1 MAATSFKSTL
11 LEKIPRSSD
20 TTSYR
25 FSRPADYTF
34 KAGQWYT
41 ITIPSPD
48 GPLDHHFS
56 HADSPTESHVELT
69 TRLTGS
75 VFKNTLDALPIG
87 AEVDIQGAYGA
98 FLFGYDKPKIAF
110 LTGGIGVT
118 PVRSMLRYL
127 ADTGGAGRVAGQ
139 ELAVFYGSMTEDG
152 IVYKDEFDE
161 FERKISGLR
170 VVHVIT
176 NPTPEWKG
184 YGGLHHRGHHP
195 RGTHRSLRVDLL
207 RRRPAPDDHR
217 HGQGPRTARDPPGP
231 DRGGEFRRVHLL
243 ASLTRLGVREG
254 IAA

>member
-1 MAATSFKSTL
+1 MAAMSFKSTL

-25 FSRPADYTF
+25 FSRPAGYTF

-56 HADSPTESHVELT
+56 HADSPTEDHVELT

-75 VFKNTLDALPIG
+75 VFKKALDTLPVG
-87 AEVDIQGAYGA
+87 AEVEIQGAYGA

-127 ADTGGAGRVAGQ
+127 VDTGGVGRVAGQ
-139 ELAVFYGSMTEDG
+139 QLTVFYGSMTADG
-152 IVYKDEFDE
+152 IVYKNDFDE
-161 FERKISGLR
+161 FERAIPGLR
-170 VVHVIT
+170 VIHVVT

-184 YGGLHHRGHHP
+184 YGGFI
-195 RGTHRSLRVDLL
+195 
-207 RRRPAPDDHR
+207 
-217 HGQGPRTARDPPGP
+217 TAGIIRA
-231 DRGGEFRRVHLL
+231 EL
-243 ASLTRLGVREG
+243 ASPSEWTYYVVGPPPMITAMDKVLAQLEIPQGQVVTESFAGYTS
-254 IAA
+254 

>member
-1 MAATSFKSTL
+1 MAVMSFSATL

-34 KAGQWYT
+34 KAGQWFT
-41 ITIPSPD
+41 ISVESPS
-48 GPLDHHFS
+48 GTLDHHFS
-56 HADSPTESHVELT
+56 HADSPTEGHIELT

-75 VFKNTLDALPIG
+75 DFKKALDALPIG
-87 AEVDIQGAYGA
+87 AEVQIQGPYGA

-127 ADTGGAGRVAGQ
+127 ADTGGAGRAAGQ
-139 ELAVFYGSMTEDG
+139 ELAVFYGSMNEPG

-161 FERKISGLR
+161 FERSVAGLR

-176 NPTPEWKG
+176 SPTPEWKG
-184 YGGLHHRGHHP
+184 YGGFITAGIIRAELA
-195 RGTHRSLRVDLL
+195 D
-207 RRRPAPDDHR
+207 PDQWTYYVVGPPPMINAMDKVLEQLEIPQ
-217 HGQGPRTARDPPGP
+217 GQIVVESFAGYT
-231 DRGGEFRRVHLL
+231 
-243 ASLTRLGVREG
+243 S
-254 IAA
+254 

>member
-1 MAATSFKSTL
+1 MAVMSFSSTL
-11 LEKIPRSSD
+11 LERIPRSSD

-34 KAGQWYT
+34 KPGQWFT
-41 ITIPSPD
+41 ISVESPS
-48 GPLDHHFS
+48 GTLDHHFS
-56 HADSPTESHVELT
+56 HADSPTEVQIELT

-75 VFKNTLDALPIG
+75 DFKKSLDALPIG
-87 AEVDIQGAYGA
+87 AEVQIQGPYGA

-127 ADTGGAGRVAGQ
+127 AATGGAGRAAGQ
-139 ELAVFYGSMTEDG
+139 QLAVFYGSMSEPG

-161 FERKISGLR
+161 FERSVAGLR

-184 YGGLHHRGHHP
+184 YRGFITAGIIRAELADP
-195 RGTHRSLRVDLL
+195 NEWTYYVVGPPPMITAMDKVLTQLEI
-207 RRRPAPDDHR
+207 PQ
-217 HGQGPRTARDPPGP
+217 GQIVVESFAGYT
-231 DRGGEFRRVHLL
+231 
-243 ASLTRLGVREG
+243 S
-254 IAA
+254 